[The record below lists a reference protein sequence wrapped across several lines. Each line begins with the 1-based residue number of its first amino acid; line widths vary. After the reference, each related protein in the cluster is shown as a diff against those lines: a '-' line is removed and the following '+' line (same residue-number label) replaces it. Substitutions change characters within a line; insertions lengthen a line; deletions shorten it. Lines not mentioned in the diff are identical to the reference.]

1 MLAAMTFAP
10 PPDVD
15 VTLTAS
21 PTPGEAV
28 DAFPAPQLIV
38 LLQGDAPTLPA
49 TRHLLTGTARVRFGR
64 GAARQH
70 ARRQEDGA
78 RTLGLTFPDALSST
92 RHAVLSREG
101 RDGPFILEDAGS
113 KNGTWVNGRRIDRKT
128 LVDGDVL
135 EFGQTFCLFRDAA
148 PVDVRTPPDTPNASA
163 LAAAKAWATFHDP
176 LAAQYRRLVRVAHT
190 TVPVLVLG
198 ETGTGK
204 EVVARTLHQLSG
216 RTPEMMAVNCAA
228 IPASLIEAE
237 LFGHK
242 KGAFTGS
249 GTERLGWIRSADR
262 STLFLDEIGE
272 LPPALQ
278 ATFLRALETS
288 EVVPVGADRPVK
300 VDFRL
305 VSATHRDLDADVE
318 RGTFRADL
326 RARLGAMTIT
336 LPPLRDRR
344 EDLGLLL
351 PAILARIAG
360 AGTPAGS
367 AAARG
372 HSCASDPHLAAQRPR
387 TRPGADAGR
396 CSDRPWRLHRPR
408 APAPHPRPGGFGRR
422 ADPHREPVGRTAARC
437 ASADGRPT
445 GRGHAPS
452 AADRASGQR
461 GPGRALRG
469 PPPGVALP
477 RAAQVRAR
485 PRGLPRVSDRRRFMA
500 RRP

>member
-360 AGTPAGS
+360 AGTPPARLRREVTRALLIHTWPRNVRELVQVLTQAAAQIGPGDFIDLEHLPPTLVPGGS
-367 AAARG
+367 AAAPTPTESRSGALPPDARAPTAAPPDEATLRALLTEHRG
-372 HSCASDPHLAAQRPR
+372 NVALVA
-387 TRPGADAGR
+387 R
-396 CSDRPWRLHRPR
+396 CVGLHR
-408 APAPHPRPGGFGRR
+408 
-422 ADPHREPVGRTAARC
+422 ELLY
-437 ASADGRPT
+437 
-445 GRGHAPS
+445 
-452 AADRASGQR
+452 
-461 GPGRALRG
+461 RALRKYG
-469 PPPGVALP
+469 LDPADF
-477 RAAQVRAR
+477 RA
-485 PRGLPRVSDRRRFMA
+485 
-500 RRP
+500 